1 MQINQKLNENYWAS
15 FKVEKFDIDFIYNFL
30 LEKEIP
36 QPTQSLIRAI
46 IENRIILE
54 REKKLS
60 DEKGDVKIYFPKEK
74 YEIGDNLRFPSL
86 NGSEGNVK
94 QLREG
99 FNPDLD
105 PFTIITVEFSEDNI
119 QEFATGI
126 AEHPLNHIFDLPED
140 DPNYDVDHIM
150 ENYGE
155 QFASILDHSLSEN
168 EDLVKIA
175 GSWFPQS
182 LLIDVHVGHLNL
194 VEAILEEASGGPI
207 STSQLMNQ
215 VELEANADK
224 KLLEFS
230 FNFALQEDPR
240 FDEVG
245 PAGETLWFLHVMEPE
260 SVRKTPIFLKNSV
273 NISPDFDMGEYLDL
287 FESTVYDE
295 LENQDLHTKTAEKA
309 IISLSYPHWRAGTLP
324 LTKTLSKMF
333 PTAYE
338 APRVKF
344 SFVDNGDKF
353 AGWVVRSEKYV
364 YGLEEW
370 YQKNDII
377 PGSLINVSKGKNP
390 GEIVIGY
397 KRSRQNKEWL
407 KTVLVGSD
415 NGIVFAMLKQPINAD
430 YNERM
435 ALVVTDVEALDNI
448 WHNKTFLSEPLVKTV
463 NRILHELI
471 KLNPQGQVHAQEIYA
486 SVNVIRR
493 CPPSNIIKV
502 LIENPEVEYLG
513 DLYFRYKDKG
523 V

>member
-1 MQINQKLNENYWAS
+1 MQSNHKLNENYWGS
-15 FKVEKFDIDFIYNFL
+15 LEVEKSDIDFIYNFL

-36 QPTQSLIRAI
+36 QPTTSLIRAI
-46 IENRIILE
+46 IENRIALE
-54 REKKLS
+54 KERKLS
-60 DEKGDVKIYFPKEK
+60 NDKGEIQIYLPKDK
-74 YEIGDNLRFPSL
+74 FEINDTLRFPSL
-86 NGSEGNVK
+86 DGREGVVK
-94 QLREG
+94 QMRDG
-99 FNPDLD
+99 YNPDLES
-105 PFTIITVEFSEDNI
+105 FSIITVEFSRDDV

-126 AEHPLNHIFDLPED
+126 QDHPLNHFFDLPED
-140 DPNYDVDHIM
+140 DPNLDPDHII
-150 ENYGE
+150 ESFGE
-155 QFASILDHSLSEN
+155 KLVAILDQSLSEN

-194 VEAILEEASGGPI
+194 VEAILEEAEGGPI

-230 FNFALQEDPR
+230 FNFALQEDSR

-245 PAGETLWFLHVMEPE
+245 PAGETLWFLHIMEPE
-260 SVRKTPIFLKNSV
+260 SVRKTPLFLKNTVDS
-273 NISPDFDMGEYLDL
+273 SSDFKMGEYLDL

-295 LENQDLHTKTAEKA
+295 FEKLDFHADTTEKA

-344 SFVDNGDKF
+344 SFVDNGDRF

-370 YQKNDII
+370 YRKNDII
-377 PGSLINVSKGKNP
+377 PGSLINISKGKNP
-390 GEIVIGY
+390 GEIIVGY
-397 KRSRQNKEWL
+397 KKSRQNKEWL

-448 WHNKTFLSEPLVKTV
+448 WYKKTFLSEPLEKTV

-493 CPPSNIIKV
+493 CPPSSIIKS
-502 LIENPEVEYLG
+502 LIENSEVEYLG

-523 V
+523 G